1 MSSASATMQRARV
14 AVVDDEATLRRSFA
28 RFLRAAGY
36 EASVYASG
44 QDFLDACGRDRPD
57 CAIIDCQMPGLS
69 GVEVLERLRRCGIQL
84 PVAMFAASDD
94 AELRRACST
103 LGAQSFLLKPADG
116 AALLIAIRS
125 MTRSS

>member
-1 MSSASATMQRARV
+1 MQKARV
-14 AVVDDEATLRRSFA
+14 AVVDDEATMRKSFA

-36 EASVYASG
+36 DARVYASG
-44 QDFLDACGRDRPD
+44 QEFLDACRRDRPD

-69 GVEVLERLRRCGIQL
+69 GVEVLERLRRSGIQL

-94 AELRRACST
+94 AELRCACTT

-116 AALLIAIRS
+116 AALLSAIRWMVRKS
-125 MTRSS
+125 